1 LDEETRGT
9 ETIHRTVRTPTEE
22 WVWMPIPQVE
32 GMEPW
37 LIFLYGGKFT
47 FEDGVVIEKS
57 LEVYDCPVG
66 CSRISLADA
75 GRVLVI
81 YK

>member
-1 LDEETRGT
+1 
-9 ETIHRTVRTPTEE
+9 
-22 WVWMPIPQVE
+22 M
-32 GMEPW
+32 
-37 LIFLYGGKFT
+37 FLYGGKFT